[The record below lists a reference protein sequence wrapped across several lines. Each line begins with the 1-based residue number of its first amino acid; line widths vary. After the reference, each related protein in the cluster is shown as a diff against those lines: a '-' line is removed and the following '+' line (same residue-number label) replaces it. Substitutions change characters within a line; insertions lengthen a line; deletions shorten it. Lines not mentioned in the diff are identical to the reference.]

1 MIRVVAI
8 VSLTTLLILVLYLPS
23 AHPPEHFIGQLRMEH
38 EQTAGF
44 WTPQH
49 AERILTRT
57 LDAQES
63 AGHFSPAPTLRKA
76 PDPSRVDAAV
86 ANEMSA
92 VNTRLF
98 NSPYFRSID
107 ALLLLATY
115 RFFTLLEWL
124 PWLLAFG
131 LAALLDGAALRAV
144 KAKQFAHHDPEMFA
158 LHVCA
163 AIVLVCATVIALV
176 LPVTLPAMLLPAV
189 PVGLGVFMAGALG
202 SFHQRG

>member
-1 MIRVVAI
+1 MIRAVAI
-8 VSLTTLLILVLYLPS
+8 VSLTALLILVLYLPS
-23 AHPPEHFIGQLRMEH
+23 AHPPEHFVGQLRMEH

-44 WTPQH
+44 WTSQH

-63 AGHFSPAPTLRKA
+63 AGQFSPVPTLRQA
-76 PDPSRVDAAV
+76 PDPRRVDAAV

-124 PWLLAFG
+124 PWLLTFG

-163 AIVLVCATVIALV
+163 AIVLLCAAVIALV

-189 PVGLGVFMAGALG
+189 PVGIGVFMAGALG
-202 SFHQRG
+202 SFHRRG